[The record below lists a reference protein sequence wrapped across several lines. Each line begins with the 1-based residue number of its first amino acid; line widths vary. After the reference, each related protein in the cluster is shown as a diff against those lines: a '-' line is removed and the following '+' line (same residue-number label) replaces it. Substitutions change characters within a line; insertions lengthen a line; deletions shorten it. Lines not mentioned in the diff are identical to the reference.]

1 MLAGSMPDARLGGT
15 ARRAHDAGDQR
26 GKHGIVAGNDII
38 ARLSRLDS
46 CALSDAMDKLGL
58 PPALSGLPPRTVPG
72 RIAGRVMTVRLAE
85 GPPPP
90 GTPPRHLCSAAIEA
104 ADAGD
109 ILLIQHIPGLDAG
122 GWGGILS
129 RAAKARGLAGIITDG
144 AARDIDEAR
153 EIAFPVFA
161 ATTTARTARGR
172 LHEAE
177 TAGPVTLGGVTARPG
192 DYALADGSGVV
203 LIAAAD
209 IARVLHAAEMI
220 AAREAAMAR
229 EVEAGKPVSQVMGA
243 DYEHMLQR

>member
-1 MLAGSMPDARLGGT
+1 MY
-15 ARRAHDAGDQR
+15 AHDAGNRQ
-26 GKHGIVAGNDII
+26 GKRGIVAEKDII
-38 ARLSRLDS
+38 TRLRRLDA

-58 PPALSGLPPRTVPG
+58 PPALSGMPPRTVRG

-90 GTPPRHLCSAAIEA
+90 GTTPRHLCSAAIEA
-104 ADAGD
+104 AAPGD
-109 ILLIQHIPGLDAG
+109 ILAIQHIPGLDAG

-129 RAAKARGLAGIITDG
+129 RAATTRGIAGVITDG
-144 AARDIDEAR
+144 AARDIDEAT
-153 EIAFPVFA
+153 EIGFPVFA
-161 ATTTARTARGR
+161 AATTARTARGR

-177 TAGPVTLGGVTARPG
+177 TGGAITIGGIAVQPG

-203 LIAAAD
+203 FVPAAD
-209 IARVLHAAEMI
+209 IARVLDAAEMI

-229 EVEAGKPVSQVMGA
+229 DVEAGKPVSQVMGA

>member
-1 MLAGSMPDARLGGT
+1 MPGPRLGAAAPG
-15 ARRAHDAGDQR
+15 AHDAGDTR
-26 GKHGIVAGNDII
+26 RKRGIVAENDII
-38 ARLSRLDS
+38 ARLGRLDS

-58 PPALSGLPPRTVPG
+58 PPALSFMPPRTIRG

-85 GPPPP
+85 GPSPP
-90 GTPPRHLCSAAIEA
+90 GTTPRHLCSAAIEA
-104 ADAGD
+104 AQPGD

-129 RAAKARGLAGIITDG
+129 RAAKARGLAGVITDG
-144 AARDIDEAR
+144 AARDIDEAT

-161 ATTTARTARGR
+161 AATTARTARGR

-177 TAGPVTLGGVTARPG
+177 TGGPVTLGGVAAQPG

-203 LIAAAD
+203 LVAARD
-209 IARVLHAAEMI
+209 IMRVLDAAEMI

-229 EVEAGKPVSQVMGA
+229 DVEAGKPVSQVMGA